1 MIEPRIAIEMPMTHS
16 LKKSSKLQSQQ
27 GFTLV
32 EILAV
37 LIILEPMRTHA

>member
-1 MIEPRIAIEMPMTHS
+1 MTYS
-16 LKKSSKLQSQQ
+16 REKCSKLQSQE

-37 LIILEPMRTHA
+37 LIILEFLRTHG